1 MRLTYFVI
9 CRSRCEVPD
18 VQSAARAVQEMLGSV
33 QRAGFEV
40 EKEADVRF
48 VLKFSLNAPIKL
60 SSDSSDDD
68 FEEVDQ
74 KEGYEEKVK
83 DELLASIIASKAEK
97 AKQLEERKR
106 TEHLKKPEPEQKS
119 KNVVAR
125 APKEK
130 MPTNIEEWEKRTMCL
145 PPVIVG

>member
-1 MRLTYFVI
+1 
-9 CRSRCEVPD
+9 
-18 VQSAARAVQEMLGSV
+18 MLGSV

-40 EKEADVRF
+40 QKEADVRF
-48 VLKFSLNAPIKL
+48 VCRFLFFAPLKSSL
-60 SSDSSDDD
+60 DSSDDD

-106 TEHLKKPEPEQKS
+106 TEHLKKPEPQQTIK
-119 KNVVAR
+119 KVATR

-130 MPTNIEEWEKRTMCL
+130 MPTSIEEWEKRTMCL